1 MSTLLQVSD
10 PHFGTDQEPVV
21 NALVELAAALAPE
34 IVVLSGDITQRARRA
49 QFRAAR
55 EFVAR
60 LNAPTVT
67 IPGNHD
73 IPLFNLIA
81 RVFAPYANYMRAFG
95 SDLEPELES
104 DAFLVVCTNT
114 TRARRHKDGEI
125 SQTQI
130 ERVRERLQR
139 ASREQLRIVVT
150 HQPVLVIR
158 PQDERNLLHG
168 YEAAVRA
175 WCDAGADIVMG
186 GHIHLPYI
194 RSLRDH
200 FGDLPRRLW
209 AVQAGTAVSWRIR
222 GEIPNSVNVL
232 RYAPGDPVCSAERW
246 DFDARSNTFRL
257 SATELLALDRS
268 GAETRLAGS
277 SERE

>member
-21 NALVELAAALAPE
+21 NALVELAAQLAPE
-34 IVVLSGDITQRARRA
+34 IVVLSGDVTQRARRA

-55 EFVAR
+55 EFVDR

-67 IPGNHD
+67 VPGNHD
-73 IPLFNLIA
+73 IPLFNVIA
-81 RVFAPYANYMRAFG
+81 RVFAPYGNYMQAFG
-95 SDLEPELES
+95 TDLEPELES

-114 TRARRHKDGEI
+114 TRPRRHKDGEI
-125 SQTQI
+125 SREQI
-130 ERVRERLQR
+130 ERVCERLQR
-139 ASREQLRIVVT
+139 APREQLRIVVT

-158 PQDERNLLHG
+158 PQDEQNLLHG
-168 YEAAVRA
+168 YETAVRA
-175 WCDAGADIVMG
+175 WSDAGADIVMG

-194 RSLRDH
+194 RSIRDR

-232 RYAPGDPVCSAERW
+232 RYVPGDPECSAERW
-246 DFDARSNTFRL
+246 DFDARSNAFRCIN
-257 SATELLALDRS
+257 AELLALDRS
-268 GAETRLAGS
+268 DADSRLVDS
-277 SERE
+277 SEKK